1 VEKNTRGEGMKTK
14 QYEVKFKIKM
24 RESNPSCDEIPEKEY
39 LKGYIEEVFREQ
51 NLECGIVQSIKVK
64 EL

>member
-1 VEKNTRGEGMKTK
+1 MKTK